1 MDQRS
6 VLAENLRV
14 LRAKQNL
21 NIKDAASKVGITRE
35 TLRDLENGVRDPYP
49 PTLGRIAAGYGISVR
64 DLLSP
69 AEEPVAAGKA
79 EASEAG
85 PASER
90 GSGKESENASE
101 EERRAVDIGQE
112 TPADRIEVLEQGW
125 IPPVRERVERW
136 RAEIDGW
143 RRQGTYPY
151 GRADE
156 MDTYAK
162 VRVLQRAEEIGLMD
176 HVRAV
181 LEREKEVSEREFEA
195 CRLLNNELFE
205 QAFALVIK
213 AFEAEHALGLERQ
226 GREEGKVARLDALR
240 QDSKTRSTRVRSA

>member
-1 MDQRS
+1 MHPIKRERARRRWSLRELAVRS
-6 VLAENLRV
+6 
-14 LRAKQNL
+14 
-21 NIKDAASKVGITRE
+21 
-35 TLRDLENGVRDPYP
+35 GVP
-49 PTLGRIAAGYGISVR
+49 AGTISGV
-64 DLLSP
+64 
-69 AEEPVAAGKA
+69 
-79 EASEAG
+79 
-85 PASER
+85 ER
-90 GSGKESENASE
+90 GQREPQILTLAKIADALEVDVEELTSSPKVPSRPLPEAPETVSG
-101 EERRAVDIGQE
+101 EERRAVDIGRE

-125 IPPVRERVERW
+125 ITPVRERVERW

-195 CRLLNNELFE
+195 CRVLNNELFAE
-205 QAFALVIK
+205 AFALVIK
-213 AFEAEHALGLERQ
+213 AFEAEHDLGLERQ
-226 GREEGKVARLDALR
+226 GREEGNVARLDALR
-240 QDSKTRSTRVRSA
+240 QDSRTRSTRVRSA

>member
-1 MDQRS
+1 MERLKRLRTARNLSQTK
-6 VLAENLRV
+6 LAQL
-14 LRAKQNL
+14 ADL
-21 NIKDAASKVGITRE
+21 NPATVNQIERGAREASPA
-35 TLRDLENGVRDPYP
+35 TLRKLADALEVTLYELMEEEAPKAQAP
-49 PTLGRIAAGYGISVR
+49 P
-64 DLLSP
+64 SP
-69 AEEPVAAGKA
+69 EPEKV
-79 EASEAG
+79 
-85 PASER
+85 
-90 GSGKESENASE
+90 SE

-195 CRLLNNELFE
+195 CRLLNNELFK

-213 AFEAEHALGLERQ
+213 AFEAEHDLGPERQ
-226 GREEGKVARLDALR
+226 GREEGNVVRLDALR
-240 QDSKTRSTRVRSA
+240 QDSRPRSTRVRSA